1 MDRGRA
7 EILVFEVDGRRYGLP
22 AAEVREL
29 ARAVT
34 IVPLP
39 TPRALVEGVVDVR
52 GEAVPVLDL
61 RARLGL
67 PAKGVEPSDHLVIAR
82 ATGRTVALRV
92 DRALELRGG
101 EVAAVEA
108 AGGPGGEGDGAVG
121 MARLADGLV
130 PIVDLPRFLARAE
143 ADGEGR
149 P

>member
-1 MDRGRA
+1 
-7 EILVFEVDGRRYGLP
+7 FEVDGRRYGLP

-39 TPRALVEGVVDVR
+39 RPRALVEGVVDVR

-82 ATGRTVALRV
+82 ASGRTVALRV
-92 DRALELRGG
+92 DRALERRDGDG
-101 EVAAVEA
+101 APVEA
-108 AGGPGGEGDGAVG
+108 AEGPGWEGDGAVG

-143 ADGEGR
+143 ESDKAREGGV
-149 P
+149 

>member
-1 MDRGRA
+1 MSVILRNEESPRIGRAGAGCGGMDRGRA
-7 EILVFEVDGRRYGLP
+7 EILVFEGDGRRYGLP

-39 TPRALVEGVVDVR
+39 RPRALVEGVIDVR

-82 ATGRTVALRV
+82 AS
-92 DRALELRGG
+92 
-101 EVAAVEA
+101 
-108 AGGPGGEGDGAVG
+108 
-121 MARLADGLV
+121 
-130 PIVDLPRFLARAE
+130 
-143 ADGEGR
+143 
-149 P
+149 